1 MGTVIIAIAVIG
13 IVDVT
18 VENVHITTI
27 VPMAGVV
34 DRQVVQEATT
44 GAVEATTGAVDL
56 LPVRLIA
63 VPAIAQITRAK
74 MDAQSATPQIIIKI
88 AIPQTATLTAS
99 DRTLTTGSTATPAI
113 APIALVEMIVRGAI
127 LTPTIITM
135 ASAAVEE
142 ITTTDGEV
150 ESMGELEKIVKLQK

>member
-1 MGTVIIAIAVIG
+1 VIIAIAVIG

-34 DRQVVQEATT
+34 DRQVVREATT

-63 VPAIAQITRAK
+63 VPAIAQTTRAE
-74 MDAQSATPQIIIKI
+74 MDAQGATHQIIIII
-88 AIPQTATLTAS
+88 AIPQTATLTAL
-99 DRTLTTGSTATPAI
+99 DLTLTTGSTVTPAI

-135 ASAAVEE
+135 ASAAAVEE

>member
-1 MGTVIIAIAVIG
+1 VIIVIAVIG

-34 DRQVVQEATT
+34 DRQVVREATT

-63 VPAIAQITRAK
+63 VPAIAQITRAE
-74 MDAQSATPQIIIKI
+74 MDAQSATHQIIIII
-88 AIPQTATLTAS
+88 AIPQTATLTAL
-99 DRTLTTGSTATPAI
+99 DLTLTTGSTATPAI
-113 APIALVEMIVRGAI
+113 APIALAEMIVQGAT
-127 LTPTIITM
+127 LTPTITTM
-135 ASAAVEE
+135 ASAVAVEE
-142 ITTTDGEV
+142 TTTTDGEV